1 MFAIDASSHHGKV
14 TDARAER
21 IRKHYAAKLRESRL
35 GKMELRVPRTVTC
48 QVLSADTLK
57 AISDSLIE
65 DDKNQKQKNSVDES
79 KETSE
84 GSLARSSSYVNYNCS
99 LVLAGLHACGDLSVA
114 MLR

>member
-1 MFAIDASSHHGKV
+1 MCHCV
-14 TDARAER
+14 
-21 IRKHYAAKLRESRL
+21 HYFVRF
-35 GKMELRVPRTVTC
+35 GKMELRVPKTVTC

-57 AISDSLIE
+57 AFSDSLIE
-65 DDKNQKQKNSVDES
+65 DDKNLKQKNSIDES

-84 GSLARSSSYVNYNCS
+84 GRLACSSSYVSYNCS

>member
-1 MFAIDASSHHGKV
+1 MYNCV
-14 TDARAER
+14 
-21 IRKHYAAKLRESRL
+21 HYFVRFGE
-35 GKMELRVPRTVTC
+35 MELRVPKTVTC

-65 DDKNQKQKNSVDES
+65 DDKSLKQKNSIDES

-84 GSLARSSSYVNYNCS
+84 GSLAHSSPYVSYNCS